1 MKQLPLRSTPYVLCV
16 LCMHI
21 KGFLQLLWPG
31 CRDRAAV
38 SNGSRLDVLQQS
50 TSCSQNGSSSCALM
64 LSHGV
69 NESVVSG
76 DELEIC
82 FSSAFLISTGKKTP
96 KYVP

>member
-1 MKQLPLRSTPYVLCV
+1 MKQLPLRSTPFVLCV

-21 KGFLQLLWPG
+21 RGFLQVLWPG
-31 CRDRAAV
+31 PRDRAAV

-82 FSSAFLISTGKKTP
+82 FSSAFLI
-96 KYVP
+96 